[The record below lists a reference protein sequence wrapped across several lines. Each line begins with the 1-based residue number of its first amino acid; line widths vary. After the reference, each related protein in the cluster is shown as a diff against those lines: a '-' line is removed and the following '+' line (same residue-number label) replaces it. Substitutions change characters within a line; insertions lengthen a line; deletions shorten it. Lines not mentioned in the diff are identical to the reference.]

1 MLTIFRKPRNVGV
14 TEDAEAKQRG
24 ALCFDGLRPPNI
36 NKPVDSGAGNNST
49 VVSAPN
55 YGAIVSP
62 TTRSEFAGLSAL
74 PADLARSV
82 AATAA
87 EIRQHP
93 VSGTVEA
100 GLRARAT
107 PTVHEGL
114 TNSEMNSYVVTYLKE
129 RDSRLA
135 RGQDVSK
142 TDAILRNLILS
153 GGYGDL
159 RAALLNPPVVPITVS
174 TGPAAVL
181 RNQLVHV
188 AETDTSVSA
197 AAPAGAQLQHAGAA
211 LNEYNEALK
220 AHVGERMAKHM
231 VVKSGDNF
239 LPVPPKMLYEIKQK
253 WEDFG
258 SDKPMLWFFFHSPEG
273 HCRMTGEN
281 VPAAVSY
288 DGMEIDD
295 LHEHSKLLVEG
306 NRGYVTKHRRAGETV
321 ACYPHA
327 LINKWLQANHA
338 YTSEFETQHISRQL
352 SGAMLPG
359 DAGIHAGCTIE
370 EMPEESET
378 FDPHS
383 YVEKIA
389 ACIADGY
396 TSEASKTEAAI
407 AAGDLFD
414 GAGGL
419 VDSVA
424 STVGRVAGTV
434 GDLPKTVASNVSRVT
449 GRYAVGAAGD
459 DVEMITEA
467 EARRR
472 EKALRDAGFS
482 QSAIAA
488 AMAGVRVDGKKGR
501 SKKTKATRSGAAL
514 VLEDGYEIIPSKTML
529 RFSRGV
535 RDKESGFWTNGEK
548 CHKTFLSTYFP
559 GNAKALRTEIKSMSK
574 TVMRSWG
581 FGSLK
586 KVPDNLVVTE
596 YAVNRRTGFS
606 DELYLPNNGYLL
618 DGEAAADV
626 YEMGYWVYPKAEQML
641 TIDGVKRAV
650 SNAARLWISHVFVI
664 KRGTRFVDHFM
675 QWTTVPGERTSVMH
689 YCNAVRD
696 IRPIGRVFTVNY
708 TSQMKVS
715 HAAGTAWPTAIVHL
729 YAAYD

>member
-1 MLTIFRKPRNVGV
+1 MLQIFRKPRNVGV
-14 TEDAEAKQRG
+14 TEGAEAKSRG

-62 TTRSEFAGLSAL
+62 TTRNEFAGLSAI

-82 AATAA
+82 AATAS

-93 VSGTVEA
+93 VSGTVEW

-107 PTVHEGL
+107 PTSHEGL
-114 TNSEMNSYVVTYLKE
+114 TNSEMQSFVVAYLKE
-129 RDSRLA
+129 RDGRIA

-142 TDAILRNLILS
+142 TDAILRNQILS
-153 GGYGDL
+153 GAYGDL
-159 RAALLNPPVVPITVS
+159 RPALLNPPVVPITVS

-181 RNQLVHV
+181 GNQLVHV
-188 AETDTSVSA
+188 TETESAAVAADSA
-197 AAPAGAQLQHAGAA
+197 AAQIHAGAA
-211 LNEYNEALK
+211 LTEYNEALK

-231 VVKSGDNF
+231 VVKSNDTF
-239 LPVPPKMLYEIKQK
+239 LPVPPRMLAEIKQK

-288 DGMEIDD
+288 DNMDIDD

-338 YTSEFETQHISRQL
+338 YTTEFESQHTAHLL
-352 SGAMLPG
+352 SGSMLPG

-370 EMPEESET
+370 EPPEEGET

-389 ACIADGY
+389 SCIADGY
-396 TSEASKTEAAI
+396 TSEGSKTEAAI
-407 AAGDLFD
+407 AAGDLFED
-414 GAGGL
+414 A
-419 VDSVA
+419 
-424 STVGRVAGTV
+424 AGTV
-434 GDLPKTVASNVSRVT
+434 GRLAGTVGNIPEIVAGRVSVVT
-449 GRYAVGAAGD
+449 GKYAAAAAGNEAE
-459 DVEMITEA
+459 VITEG

-472 EKALRDAGFS
+472 EKALRDAGFKPE
-482 QSAIAA
+482 AIAA
-488 AMAGVRVDGKKGR
+488 AMANTRVDGKKGR
-501 SKKTKATRSGAAL
+501 GKKTKATRSGDAL

-529 RFSRGV
+529 RLSRGV
-535 RDKESGFWTNGEK
+535 RDKDSGFWMTGEK
-548 CHKTFLSTYFP
+548 CHKTFLSSYFP
-559 GNAKALRTEIKSMSK
+559 MNAKALRAEVKSMSK
-574 TVMRSWG
+574 NVMKMWG

-586 KVPDNLVVTE
+586 KVPDNFVVTE
-596 YAVNRRTGFS
+596 YAVNRRAGFS
-606 DELYLPNNGYLL
+606 DELYLPNNGYSL
-618 DGEAAADV
+618 DDEAAADV
-626 YEMGYWVYPKAEQML
+626 YEMGYWIYPTSEKVLM
-641 TIDGVKRAV
+641 IDGVKRIV
-650 SNAARLWISHVFVI
+650 SSAARLWISHVFVI
-664 KRGTRFVDHFM
+664 KRGTRLVDHFM
-675 QWTTVPGERTSVMH
+675 QWTTVPGESKSIMH

-696 IRPIGRVFTVNY
+696 IKPIGRVFTTNY
-708 TSQMKVS
+708 TSQTKVT
-715 HAAGTAWPTAIVHL
+715 HASGNAWPTSIVHL
-729 YAAYD
+729 YAAN